1 MSILSHSIIQTQEI
15 AKNLAQEVLAGKNP
29 RLILLDG
36 ELGGGKTT
44 FSQGFLKS
52 LGITQTVNSP
62 TFVIMKPY
70 IIPDSEYTVYHF
82 DLYRLEQEWEVLE
95 LGIMDMIKNP
105 HTILLIEWANKTPH
119 LWENIPHIQMIF
131 DVISPEERSI
141 TIQS

>member
-15 AKNLAQEVLAGKNP
+15 AQNLAQEVLEGKKP

-52 LGITQTVNSP
+52 LGITQIVNSP

-70 IIPDSEYTVYHF
+70 IIPGSEYTVYHF

-105 HTILLIEWANKTPH
+105 KTILLIEWANKTPH
-119 LWENIPHIQMIF
+119 LWENIPHIHIIF

-141 TIQS
+141 IIQS

>member
-1 MSILSHSIIQTQEI
+1 MSILSHSTIQTQEI
-15 AKNLAQEVLAGKNP
+15 AQTLAREVLEGLKP

-52 LGITQTVNSP
+52 LGITQIVNSP

-70 IIPDSEYTVYHF
+70 TIPNSEYTVYHF

-95 LGIMDMIKNP
+95 LGINDILQNP
-105 HTILLIEWANKTPH
+105 KSILLIEWANKTPR
-119 LWENIPHIQMIF
+119 LWENIPHIQITF
-131 DVISPEERSI
+131 NVVSPEERSI
-141 TIQS
+141 IIQS

>member
-1 MSILSHSIIQTQEI
+1 MNILSHSIIQTQEI
-15 AKNLAQEVLAGKNP
+15 AQNLAQEVLKGTKP
-29 RLILLDG
+29 QLILLDG

-44 FSQGFLKS
+44 FSQGFLKA

-70 IIPDSEYTVYHF
+70 IIPNSEYTIYHF

-95 LGIMDMIKNP
+95 LGIMDIIKNP
-105 HTILLIEWANKTPH
+105 HAILLIEWANKTPH
-119 LWENIPHIQMIF
+119 LWEHIPHIQIIF

-141 TIQS
+141 IIQS

>member
-1 MSILSHSIIQTQEI
+1 MSILSHSITQTQGI
-15 AKNLAQEVLAGKNP
+15 AQNLAQEVLEGSKP
-29 RLILLDG
+29 RLILLNG

-44 FSQGFLKS
+44 FSQGFLKA

-95 LGIMDMIKNP
+95 LGINDILQNP
-105 HTILLIEWANKTPH
+105 QSILLIEWANKTPH
-119 LWENIPHIQMIF
+119 LWENIPHIQITF
-131 DVISPEERSI
+131 NVISPEERSI
-141 TIQS
+141 IIQS